1 MENYS
6 IYLSTETEKYDFMAL
21 VRRSGAIL
29 TDVAG
34 CGSGYHISISA
45 TPKQA
50 ETINTAWAGVGA

>member
-6 IYLSTETEKYDFMAL
+6 IYLSTETEKYSFMDI
-21 VRRSGAIL
+21 VRRSGAKL

-34 CGSGYHISISA
+34 CGPGYHICISA

-50 ETINTAWAGVGA
+50 ETINTAWTGVSV